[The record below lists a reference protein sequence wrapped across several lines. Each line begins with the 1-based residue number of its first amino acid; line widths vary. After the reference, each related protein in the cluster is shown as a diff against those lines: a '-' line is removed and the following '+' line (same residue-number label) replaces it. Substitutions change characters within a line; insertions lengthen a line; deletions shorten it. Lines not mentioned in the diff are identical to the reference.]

1 MNNYVIK
8 QEDRNTHYTCK
19 KAKWREVFCY
29 FVGYMKICTHRNF
42 WRISQL
48 KRERNAQNVLI
59 KILNII
65 AVMNVAETIVIKRFN
80 KLLFNLVVQKYFIV
94 IELCVKVLYN

>member
-1 MNNYVIK
+1 
-8 QEDRNTHYTCK
+8 
-19 KAKWREVFCY
+19 
-29 FVGYMKICTHRNF
+29 MKIICTHRNF